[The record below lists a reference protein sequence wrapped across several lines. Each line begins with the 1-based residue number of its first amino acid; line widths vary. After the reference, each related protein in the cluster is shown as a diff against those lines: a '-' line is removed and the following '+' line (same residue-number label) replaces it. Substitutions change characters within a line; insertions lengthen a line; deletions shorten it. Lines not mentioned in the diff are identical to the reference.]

1 VERLAIM
8 HPNGVIGLDELPA
21 KYRSNAAPDPR
32 SGRSDAAMPPSGN
45 LKQHLQDVECEL
57 IRRAMAQA
65 SGVVAKAARLL
76 KMQRTT
82 LLEKINKYQLQ

>member
-8 HPNGVIGLDELPA
+8 HPKGEIGLDELPA
-21 KYRSNAAPDPR
+21 KYKSNAASDSS
-32 SGRSDAAMPPSGN
+32 SGHFDAATSPSGN

-57 IRRAMAQA
+57 IRRAMVQA
-65 SGVVAKAARLL
+65 GGVVAKAARLL